1 MNAIGLNAIKLAVVA
16 MGGLL
21 ALCSAGFAGSA
32 DGDWARDDGLVRTR
46 IAPCG
51 DAICATNFWAKNPQ
65 GDEKVGDKLVM
76 TLKETAADHWTGSAF
91 DPQRDR
97 TYAMEMSVAGNRM
110 TTRGCILGGILC
122 KSVGWTRIAR

>member
-1 MNAIGLNAIKLAVVA
+1 VTGSRSALIRPAVA
-16 MGGLL
+16 LFGLL
-21 ALCSAGFAGSA
+21 AFGGPAFAGSA
-32 DGDWARDDGLVRTR
+32 DGDWARDDGLIRTR
-46 IAPCG
+46 IAACG
-51 DAICATNFWAKNPQ
+51 GAVCATNFWAKNPQ

-97 TYAMEMSVAGNRM
+97 TYSMEMSVAGNRM

-122 KSVGWTRIAR
+122 KSVGWTRITR